1 MFKMFRR
8 VIQRLKRK
16 QVPTFIDQR
25 ERDALIRENAE
36 ARGESLAH
44 ANEEESMGDKFVD
57 RASAPGV
64 VGGPTHMISRTA
76 QEHRARNKR

>member
-1 MFKMFRR
+1 
-8 VIQRLKRK
+8 
-16 QVPTFIDQR
+16 
-25 ERDALIRENAE
+25 LIRENAE

-44 ANEEESMGDKFVD
+44 ANKEESTGDKFVD

>member
-1 MFKMFRR
+1 MFRKFF
-8 VIQRLKRK
+8 QRLKRNH
-16 QVPTFIDQR
+16 VPVIIDQR

-44 ANEEESMGDKFVD
+44 ANKEESMGDKFVD

-64 VGGPTHMISRTA
+64 VGHPTDMITRTA
-76 QEHRARNKR
+76 QEHRARNKRPI